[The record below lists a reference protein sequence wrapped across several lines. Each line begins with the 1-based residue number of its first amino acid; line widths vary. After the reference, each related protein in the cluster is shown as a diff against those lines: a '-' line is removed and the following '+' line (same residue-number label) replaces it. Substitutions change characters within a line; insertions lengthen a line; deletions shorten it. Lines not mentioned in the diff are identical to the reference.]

1 MNDVLKSSG
10 IVLGEDNRP
19 KVICSHC
26 HQVIV
31 MNVKLFLDDVS
42 KVVESSCP
50 KCGGKLYTA
59 LLIMTNSNLNHLRK
73 MIEMCITVINPGDK
87 LHRGG

>member
-1 MNDVLKSSG
+1 MNNVLKSSG
-10 IVLGEDNRP
+10 IILGEDNRP
-19 KVICSHC
+19 KVVCPHC
-26 HQVIV
+26 RQIII
-31 MNVKLFLDDVS
+31 MDIKLFLDDVS

-73 MIEMCITVINPGDK
+73 MIEMCITVINPGNK
-87 LHRGG
+87 LYRG